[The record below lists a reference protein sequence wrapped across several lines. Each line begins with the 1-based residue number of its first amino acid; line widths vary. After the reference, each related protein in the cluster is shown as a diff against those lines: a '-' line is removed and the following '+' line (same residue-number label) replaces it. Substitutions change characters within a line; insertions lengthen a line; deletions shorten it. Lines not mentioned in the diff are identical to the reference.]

1 MPEDVESRPPR
12 GIRGSLPVLLLAL
25 GTIVPVAAC
34 AGGPAP
40 IPEPRPLVVY
50 TGVRLTTDHERMQ
63 EVHAWVTEAVETI
76 REDPSFFLD
85 QGTVPEPAY
94 PWQTLEFRSDDTVR
108 IAFERSAPDAQTS
121 YWIYAFLHQMDRM
134 DRLDEW
140 LPEAEG
146 LEGFELERAIVER
159 TADSW
164 LLGRSTFDTHP
175 YKPLDELIFAQDA
188 GMLEAFL
195 LATRPDEF
203 PEARERF
210 LAENPGGFEEFEAWY
225 QETFGGDPPGT
236 VPGR

>member
-1 MPEDVESRPPR
+1 MPEDVESGPVR
-12 GIRGSLPVLLLAL
+12 GIPGGLSVLLLAL
-25 GTIVPVAAC
+25 SMSGPLAAC
-34 AGGPAP
+34 ASGPAP

-50 TGVRLTTDHERMQ
+50 TGVRLTTDRERMQ
-63 EVHAWVTEAVETI
+63 EVHEWVTRAVETI

-108 IAFERSAPDAQTS
+108 IAFEQSAPDAQTS
-121 YWIYAFLHQMDRM
+121 YWIYAFLHQMHRM

-140 LPEAEG
+140 LPEAVG
-146 LEGFELERAIVER
+146 LDGFELERAIVER

-175 YKPLDELIFAQDA
+175 YRPLDELIFAQDA
-188 GMLEAFL
+188 GMLDAFV

-203 PEARERF
+203 SEARERF
-210 LAENPGGFEEFEAWY
+210 LAENSGGFEEFEAWY
-225 QETFGGDPPGT
+225 REAFGGDPPGA

>member
-1 MPEDVESRPPR
+1 MREDVETRPPR
-12 GIRGSLPVLLLAL
+12 GTPGGLSVLLLTL
-25 GTIVPVAAC
+25 GTVGSLAAC
-34 AGGPAP
+34 AGGAAP

-50 TGVRLTTDHERMQ
+50 TGVRLTTDRERMQ
-63 EVHAWVTEAVETI
+63 EVHEWVTRAVETI

-94 PWQTLEFRSDDTVR
+94 PWQTLELRSDDTVR
-108 IAFERSAPDAQTS
+108 IAFEQSAPDAQTS
-121 YWIYAFLHQMDRM
+121 YWIYAFLHQMNRM

-146 LEGFELERAIVER
+146 LAGFELERAIVER

-188 GMLEAFL
+188 GMLDAFI
-195 LATRPDEF
+195 LATRPEEF

-210 LAENPGGFEEFEAWY
+210 LAENPEGFEAFGAWY
-225 QETFGGDPPGT
+225 RETFGGDPPG
-236 VPGR
+236 VVSGP